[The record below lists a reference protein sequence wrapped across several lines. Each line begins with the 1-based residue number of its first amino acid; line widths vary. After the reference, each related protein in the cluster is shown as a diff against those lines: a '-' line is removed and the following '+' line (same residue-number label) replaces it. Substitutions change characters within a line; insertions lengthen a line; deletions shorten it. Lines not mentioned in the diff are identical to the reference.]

1 MNSRLLLT
9 VVVLAALALLALIG
23 LQRALEEAVR
33 ERESSQPTEESAPP
47 AASPSPEGD
56 GEAASRNEALNESW
70 PVAELD
76 AACLTYAEARRHP
89 GLRREFE
96 RLRGAGLLMDDVE
109 AYRHVDDATLTEL
122 SRTGDTAAMMVLGQR
137 RLLAALGRDPAM
149 AVDLLAGRQ
158 LSQEGGSIDLE
169 AIDRELLDEAAGWF
183 YRAALHG
190 RIYALQKFGDT
201 LQWREGLI
209 EAPVRLGWVEQA
221 EWTGMTRMEQAAW
234 SPPNVYA
241 EAIYDL
247 SPALTTGY
255 SGIGYNLQLKS
266 EKTQVLR
273 DRVVKRFLADQH
285 DAGLPPL
292 DIPMSDFD
300 IEEFESSLCPGV
312 ADALERDGWQ

>member
-33 ERESSQPTEESAPP
+33 EREKSQPAEESTPP
-47 AASPSPEGD
+47 AASPSPED
-56 GEAASRNEALNESW
+56 DAAAAGRHQALNESW
-70 PVAELD
+70 PVAEAD
-76 AACLTYAEARRHP
+76 ADCLTYPEARRNP

-96 RLRGAGLLMDDVE
+96 RMRGAGLLMDDVE
-109 AYRHVDDATLTEL
+109 PYRHVDDATLTAF
-122 SRTGDTAAMMVLGQR
+122 SGTGDTAAMMVLGQR
-137 RLLAALGRDPAM
+137 RLLAALGGDPAM
-149 AVDLLAGRQ
+149 AVDRLARNPV
-158 LSQEGGSIDLE
+158 SQEGGSVDLE
-169 AIDRELLDEAAGWF
+169 AIDSELLDEAAGWF

-190 RIYALQKFGDT
+190 RIYALHKYGDA

-209 EAPVRLGWVEQA
+209 DAPARLGWVDQA

-247 SPALTTGY
+247 APALTTGF
-255 SGIGYNLQLKS
+255 SGIGYNLGLKS
-266 EKTQVLR
+266 DKTQVLR
-273 DRVVKRFLADQH
+273 DRIVKRFLADQH

-292 DIPMSDFD
+292 DISMSDFD
-300 IEEFESSLCPGV
+300 IKEFESSLCPGV
-312 ADALERDGWQ
+312 SDALERDGWQ